1 MENYEKVEKLRER
14 ANVSYEEAKEA
25 LENNNWDIL
34 DAMIA
39 LEKSGKTSGS
49 GQAGYSTQGM
59 PKYEGVIDDDGPESK
74 HDFSDTC
81 RRFGRWCVR
90 MIKKGC
96 TNYFYI
102 TKGEKEVLAIPVL
115 VLIMAAIIAFWL
127 VLILFVAG
135 LFFDLH
141 YHFRGPDIKTVDL
154 NKAMDSAAETARQM
168 KDEFQSKDN

>member
-39 LEKSGKTSGS
+39 LEKSGKTKGT

-59 PKYEGVIDDDGPESK
+59 PKYEGVIDDEPESK
-74 HDFSDTC
+74 HDFCDAC
-81 RRFGRWCVR
+81 RRFGRWCAR
-90 MIKKGC
+90 LIKKGC
-96 TNYFYI
+96 SNYFYI
-102 TKGEKEVLAIPVL
+102 TKDGKEVLAIPVL
-115 VLIMAAIIAFWL
+115 VLILAFIIAFWL
-127 VLILFVAG
+127 VLILLVIG

-141 YHFRGPDIKTVDL
+141 YHFRGPDLKAVDL

-168 KDEFQSKDN
+168 KDEFHNRENE